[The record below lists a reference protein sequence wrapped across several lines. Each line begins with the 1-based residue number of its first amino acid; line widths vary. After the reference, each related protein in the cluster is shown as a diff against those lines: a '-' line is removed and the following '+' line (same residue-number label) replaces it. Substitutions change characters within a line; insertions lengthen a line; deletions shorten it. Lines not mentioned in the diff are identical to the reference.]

1 LVFDGPDPVTIF
13 LKKII
18 EKTTFLGPVEGIE
31 TIVNIG
37 VDAQSPNGGKS
48 TENGVPG
55 AHFLRSFW
63 YQVGAEPQKMG
74 LNLRFRNARE
84 KH

>member
-1 LVFDGPDPVTIF
+1 M
-13 LKKII
+13 
-18 EKTTFLGPVEGIE
+18 TFLGPVKGTE

-37 VDAQSPNGGKS
+37 VDAQSPNCGKS

-55 AHFLRSFW
+55 AHFLGSFW
-63 YQVGAEPQKMG
+63 YQVGAEPQKLG
-74 LNLRFRNARE
+74 STLRFPNARE